1 MEVKKRKY
9 LLLSSSTDEKKP
21 CAFFISDA
29 GCRNGAAC
37 PFLHGTQAPAVV
49 SNAQAPK
56 PVIYKQEKVEEK
68 IAKKVP
74 KKVEAVPEEI
84 KLKKVKQISEPA
96 PLEVSVPIRVPKV
109 EKKTHSKRAPVD
121 SDDDYAAPV
130 NKVHQIDNSSVMK
143 ALEAQKRQFELQL
156 KMQEDLF
163 LQQQQQMQQQMMMQK
178 TDSEKARQQEQYL
191 AEDDKKK
198 AKQAARTP
206 VVAPLVSVKFDRQTR
221 LDQKKKRKSN
231 EAKAVA
237 VQQQQQQPHSLP
249 QTPVRSDTVD
259 TNTQV
264 TLQSILIYS
273 CQQSFTRVL
282 F

>member
-37 PFLHGTQAPAVV
+37 PFLHGSQSPAVV
-49 SNAQAPK
+49 SNAPAPK

-68 IAKKVP
+68 IVKKVP

-84 KLKKVKQISEPA
+84 KVKKVKQISEPVYVEESA
-96 PLEVSVPIRVPKV
+96 PIRVPKV

-121 SDDDYAAPV
+121 SDDDYAAPE

-237 VQQQQQQPHSLP
+237 VQQQQQPLP

-264 TLQSILIYS
+264 TLHSILIYF
-273 CQQSFTRVL
+273 CQHSFIRVL

>member
-37 PFLHGTQAPAVV
+37 PFLHGSQAPAVV
-49 SNAQAPK
+49 SHAPAPK

-68 IAKKVP
+68 IVKKVP
-74 KKVEAVPEEI
+74 KKVDAVPEEI
-84 KLKKVKQISEPA
+84 KVKKVKQISEPVRV
-96 PLEVSVPIRVPKV
+96 EESISIRVPKV

-163 LQQQQQMQQQMMMQK
+163 LQQQQQMQQQMMMHK
-178 TDSEKARQQEQYL
+178 TDSEKARQQQEHYL

-198 AKQAARTP
+198 AKQASRTP

-237 VQQQQQQPHSLP
+237 VQQQQQQALP
-249 QTPVRSDTVD
+249 QTPVRSDAVD

-264 TLQSILIYS
+264 TLHSILIYS
-273 CQQSFTRVL
+273 YQQSFIRVS